1 LTGEPAHVLIRL
13 PEGERMEF
21 FAARL
26 SDFGIVPKDK
36 MLACFKSCQKSDYA
50 SFFSAESGYEG
61 FLFPDT
67 YSFMP
72 NSSPEEILE
81 KLLENFK
88 TRFDPLAKKYAAFLR
103 DRSLRDVVIIASLL
117 EREAKTLE
125 DKRIIAGILYARL
138 AKNIRLDVDA
148 TVLYIKGDWRAVL
161 TMSDLSSNSLYNT
174 RRVKG
179 LPPGPICNP
188 GLESLE
194 AALSPQTTSYLFYLT
209 GSNGEMYY
217 AKTLEE
223 HNVNKQN
230 YL

>member
-1 LTGEPAHVLIRL
+1 
-13 PEGERMEF
+13 M
-21 FAARL
+21 
-26 SDFGIVPKDK
+26 
-36 MLACFKSCQKSDYA
+36 
-50 SFFSAESGYEG
+50 
-61 FLFPDT
+61 
-67 YSFMP
+67 
-72 NSSPEEILE
+72 
-81 KLLENFK
+81 
-88 TRFDPLAKKYAAFLR
+88 
-103 DRSLRDVVIIASLL
+103 
-117 EREAKTLE
+117 
-125 DKRIIAGILYARL
+125 YARL